1 MQNIFQKERSMGR
14 INRRRAEMMKWQTLT
29 ITHMDLLRTRILL
42 MLKIQVV
49 EVRGNVMSHSSIRIP
64 IEIIGHGGSSN
75 KRLHWL
81 CWLSVFTL
89 VSMIEAI
96 VACQCCMTKLET
108 DLTGGFGTITGW
120 SWQKWRITT
129 TTATV

>member
-1 MQNIFQKERSMGR
+1 MQIFFQKERNMGR
-14 INRRRAEMMKWQTLT
+14 INRRRAEMMNWQTLT

-49 EVRGNVMSHSSIRIP
+49 EVRGNVMSRSSIRIP

-89 VSMIEAI
+89 VSMVETI

-120 SWQKWRITT
+120 SW
-129 TTATV
+129 